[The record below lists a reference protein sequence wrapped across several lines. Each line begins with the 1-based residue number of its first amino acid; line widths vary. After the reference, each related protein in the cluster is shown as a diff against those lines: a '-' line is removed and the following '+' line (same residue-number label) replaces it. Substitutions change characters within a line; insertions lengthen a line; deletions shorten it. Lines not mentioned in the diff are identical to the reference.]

1 MPRNLELKIKCDFF
15 NEVKNCLEEINADYT
30 GELNQKDIYFRVEN
44 RLLKLRIE
52 NGEQSLIKYT
62 RDETGKDRW
71 SDFQV
76 IKLPDKN
83 AEDFFEDLFDIETVV
98 EKKRLVYIYD
108 NTRIHLD
115 KVKGLGEF
123 LELET
128 LVLNGL
134 KDAKSRFNYMVKK
147 LKLDLSSQIKNSY
160 KILIEEKNR

>member
-1 MPRNLELKIKCDFF
+1 MPRNLELKITCDSFS
-15 NEVKNCLEEINADYT
+15 EIKNYLEEINADYI
-30 GELNQKDIYFRVEN
+30 GELNQKDIYYQVEN

-52 NGEQSLIKYT
+52 NGEHSLIKYI

-76 IKLPDKN
+76 IKFSDGN
-83 AEDFFEDLFDIETVV
+83 AEEFFKDLFHIETIV
-98 EKKRLVYIYD
+98 EKKRLVYVYN

-115 KVKGLGEF
+115 KVKNLGEF

-134 KDAKSRFNYMVKK
+134 EDAKNRFNYIVNK
-147 LKLDLSSQIKNSY
+147 LKLDLNKQIKNSY
-160 KILIEEKNR
+160 KILIEENNR

>member
-76 IKLPDKN
+76 IKLPDRN

>member
-15 NEVKNCLEEINADYT
+15 DEVKNCLEEINADYT

-76 IKLPDKN
+76 IKLPDQN

>member
-15 NEVKNCLEEINADYT
+15 DEVKNCLEEINADYT

>member
-15 NEVKNCLEEINADYT
+15 DEVKNCLEEINADYT

-160 KILIEEKNR
+160 KILLEEKNR